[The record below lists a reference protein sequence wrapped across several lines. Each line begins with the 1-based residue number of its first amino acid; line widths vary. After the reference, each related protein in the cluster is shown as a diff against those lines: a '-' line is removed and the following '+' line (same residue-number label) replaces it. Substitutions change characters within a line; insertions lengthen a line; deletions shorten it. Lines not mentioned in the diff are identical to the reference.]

1 MADEKKRKLPGKPF
15 VKGDPRI
22 NRTGGAREGAGRPSE
37 LHRAEC
43 RRLVEEHGI
52 RDLFVDVAKGKK
64 VDFYVTL
71 GGKYKKVPAS
81 ISNRLRAG
89 QVLIEQGHGT
99 KVEHEHT
106 VSIETVKLFEQR
118 LISIFQRHLPKMCPA
133 CKTDLAMPPQLAQ
146 EILTLS
152 RIFEQ
157 QSAEAIGAH

>member
-1 MADEKKRKLPGKPF
+1 LAKKKWQAPKNWKPF
-15 VKGDPRI
+15 AGRGDPR
-22 NRTGGAREGAGRPSE
+22 NGKGGAREGAGRPSE

-52 RDLFVDVAKGKK
+52 RQLFVDVPKGKR

-71 GGKYKKVPAS
+71 GGKFKKVPAS

-106 VSIETVKLFEQR
+106 FSPETVKLFEQR
-118 LISIFQRHLPKMCPA
+118 LITIFQRHLPKMCPH
-133 CKTDLAMPPQLAQ
+133 CKTDLAMPPELAT

-152 RIFEQ
+152 RIFERPEEF
-157 QSAEAIGAH
+157 AGAH